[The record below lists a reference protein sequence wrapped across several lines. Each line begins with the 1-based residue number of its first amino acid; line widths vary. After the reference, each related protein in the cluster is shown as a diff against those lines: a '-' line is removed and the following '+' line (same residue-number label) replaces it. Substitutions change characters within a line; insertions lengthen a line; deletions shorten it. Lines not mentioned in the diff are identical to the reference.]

1 MVGTGI
7 VRSTAFGDTGYTMF
21 TPSSIT
27 IGSCCTNVTCSS
39 NKNFLFFFSN
49 IGLLLYALLF
59 IGIGL
64 TCAAEEGTG

>member
-27 IGSCCTNVTCSS
+27 IGSCCTNVICSS
-39 NKNFLFFFSN
+39 NKNLFFSH

-59 IGIGL
+59 IDIGL
-64 TCAAEEGTG
+64 TCAAEDGTG